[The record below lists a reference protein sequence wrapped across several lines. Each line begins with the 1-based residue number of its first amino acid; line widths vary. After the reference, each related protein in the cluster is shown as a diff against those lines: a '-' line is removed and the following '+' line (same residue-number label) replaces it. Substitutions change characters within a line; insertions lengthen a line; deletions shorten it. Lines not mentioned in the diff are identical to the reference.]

1 MSLKFCTVTVDG
13 IDITVITF
21 IEFCDLLLDEK
32 ANNAVLFWLLGR
44 DALNKDECGF
54 LNCSAVNA
62 EDFAK
67 FMAKKNETDPI
78 IKLSEYLQKFFIL
91 FFKPVASKFPLYR
104 P

>member
-1 MSLKFCTVTVDG
+1 MSPKFYTITVDG
-13 IDITVITF
+13 IDITVATLA
-21 IEFCDLLLDEK
+21 EFCDLLLDEE
-32 ANNAVLFWLLGR
+32 ANNAVLFWPSGR

-54 LNCSAVNA
+54 LNYSAVNA

-78 IKLSEYLQKFFIL
+78 IKLPEYLQKFFIL
-91 FFKPVASKFPLYR
+91 FFKPVADKFPPYR